1 MLRTATL
8 KSGHTIQLECNAASP
23 LIHKRL
29 WNENLMSEFQ
39 KISSENTDD
48 LLTFMERVIFTFAKT
63 AELGTQRVLKYDNN
77 EDEYIMFLSQFE
89 IFELA
94 SDDILN
100 LIVEMWGQN
109 TKTDSVPKNQ
119 VSPQQENQP

>member
-77 EDEYIMFLSQFE
+77 EDEYIVFLSQFE

-109 TKTDSVPKNQ
+109 TKTDSVPKN
-119 VSPQQENQP
+119 